1 MPMDHMPMKSSS
13 LYIHVPYCRR
23 KCIYCDFFSGG
34 ASIADW
40 RRYVDAAVSELSV
53 RRDELPG
60 VVESIYFGGGTPSL
74 IPTPEWRRLIEGVVA
89 VIGSDSISECCEITL
104 EANPEDVDPATVG
117 EWIAGGVNRVSLGV
131 QSFNDTLLKSVGR
144 HHSGDEAAA
153 ALSLLKES
161 IDNVSADLI
170 FGLPGQTEAQLAD
183 DVDRLISLAPS
194 HVSLYSLMYEEGT
207 ALTALRDAGRI
218 GEIDDEVAARM
229 FRLITDRLRAAGYS
243 RYEISNYSLPG
254 YESRHNSGYWWGRPY
269 LGIGPGAHS
278 YDGDRIR
285 RWNPRDIRGWLDTYA
300 PCWRDC
306 DSNSDDARLTEG
318 SSAGDSS
325 TGFATECELLTDHE
339 LAEEMIMLSLRTSA
353 GLPTDRYASRFG
365 ADALS
370 RLMWAAAPLIKAGSM
385 EIDGDR
391 LRITDSGIMTAD
403 RLIVG
408 LLPD

>member
-1 MPMDHMPMKSSS
+1 M
-13 LYIHVPYCRR
+13 PYCRR

-40 RRYVDAAVSELSV
+40 RRYVDAAVAELSV

-104 EANPEDVDPATVG
+104 EANPEDVGPATVG

-131 QSFNDTLLKSVGR
+131 QSFNDTLLKRVGR

-153 ALSLLKES
+153 ALLLLKES

-170 FGLPGQTEAQLAD
+170 FGLPGQTEAQLAE

-218 GEIDDEVAARM
+218 GEIDDEAAARM
-229 FRLITDRLRAAGYS
+229 FRLISDRLRAAGYS

-300 PCWRDC
+300 PCWREC
-306 DSNSDDARLTEG
+306 ACNSDDARLTEG
-318 SSAGDSS
+318 SSEGGSS
-325 TGFATECELLTDHE
+325 TGFATERELLTDHE
-339 LAEEMIMLSLRTSA
+339 
-353 GLPTDRYASRFG
+353 
-365 ADALS
+365 
-370 RLMWAAAPLIKAGSM
+370 
-385 EIDGDR
+385 
-391 LRITDSGIMTAD
+391 
-403 RLIVG
+403 
-408 LLPD
+408 